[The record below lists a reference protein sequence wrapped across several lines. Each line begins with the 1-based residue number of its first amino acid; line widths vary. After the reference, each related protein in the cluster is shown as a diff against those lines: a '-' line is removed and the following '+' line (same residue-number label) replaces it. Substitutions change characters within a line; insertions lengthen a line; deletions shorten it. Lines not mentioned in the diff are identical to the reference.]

1 MTSVATFSFSSPS
14 DQLIQTFLLDSVLL
28 LLTCTCC
35 PGIWNGNIMVPCFNY
50 LMSSHWLVIRVFT
63 RCSVYK
69 KTTATTT
76 KNKTLRILNVPT
88 KPLEGTFKHTNFLDH
103 IPINGTHVC
112 IQKKQVQKKKLVIPL
127 FSSQLFSHI
136 FLTQLNSPEEYQ
148 ATCPGIILMLGSIA
162 LISSDVVSEWSF
174 TFTFEGH
181 SDFWTSVTYIQP
193 DWKTMSRKRLGSLL

>member
-14 DQLIQTFLLDSVLL
+14 DQLIQAFLLDSVLL

-69 KTTATTT
+69 KQQQQKKT
-76 KNKTLRILNVPT
+76 KLRILNAPT
-88 KPLEGTFKHTNFLDH
+88 KLLEGTFKHANFLYH
-103 IPINGTHVC
+103 TCVYT
-112 IQKKQVQKKKLVIPL
+112 KKQVQKKKLVLLKSLLFL

-162 LISSDVVSEWSF
+162 LISSDFVSEWSF
-174 TFTFEGH
+174 TFTFKGH